1 MKALKI
7 IGLLTLGGVAALA
20 AALVWIMWSIS
31 YHG

>member
-7 IGLLTLGGVAALA
+7 IGLMVLGSVVALA
-20 AALVWIMWSIS
+20 AALAWIMWSIS